1 MSLKYDLIDKRFLF
15 MPLNYDLN
23 DKRFLFM
30 SLIYDLND
38 KFGACSHEHRLYG
51 LWCFLGA
58 NKSSSV
64 WACTKSFMFYTLCH
78 TGTLYMQQTS
88 WNLIFKKFVCSSSTK
103 NLEKSPSIL
112 SHAWFSTSSWTCFD
126 LKFIFDIHLIMSMRK
141 SMWNKRLQADRIQQC
156 NKSS

>member
-1 MSLKYDLIDKRFLF
+1 MTWLTSDFYLCHLIMTWMTSLELVHTNIVYMDCDV
-15 MPLNYDLN
+15 
-23 DKRFLFM
+23 
-30 SLIYDLND
+30 
-38 KFGACSHEHRLYG
+38 
-51 LWCFLGA
+51 FLGA

-78 TGTLYMQQTS
+78 TGTVYMQQTS

-126 LKFIFDIHLIMSMRK
+126 FKFIFDIHLFMSMRK
-141 SMWNKRLQADRIQQC
+141 SIWNRDFKLIEYNNATRVHR
-156 NKSS
+156 